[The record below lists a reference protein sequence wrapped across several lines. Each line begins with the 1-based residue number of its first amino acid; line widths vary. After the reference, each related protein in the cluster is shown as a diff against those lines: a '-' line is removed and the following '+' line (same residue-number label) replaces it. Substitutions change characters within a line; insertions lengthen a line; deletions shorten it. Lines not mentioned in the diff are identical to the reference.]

1 MTSDRY
7 LEPEST
13 RLSAAAPP
21 LPSPADAP
29 PDDLFATSRRP
40 GIWRREASVTCDAI
54 VLSVVGYGA
63 SEVYAAT
70 AGITQAKFMER
81 FGKPLTPQM
90 VAEAILTISRGEGP
104 AGPAIAITGNSGL
117 EAMG

>member
-7 LEPEST
+7 LEPEAT
-13 RLSAAAPP
+13 RSAAAPP

-90 VAEAILTISRGEGP
+90 VAEAILTIARGEGP
-104 AGPAIAITGNSGL
+104 AGPAIAITGL